1 MAGTFYL
8 GCPVWANKAWVG
20 TFFPSGSR
28 SQDYLSLYSQ
38 RLNTVEGNTTFYATP
53 SAATVARW
61 RAEAAPGFQFC
72 LKFPQAISH
81 HHRLRGAEAETAEF
95 LERLEQ
101 LGDRCGPSFLQLP
114 PTFSGRDLPTLLAYL
129 DTLPQPSAGY
139 AVEVRHPDYF
149 GGPAEMTL
157 EDELRARGV
166 ARVLFDQRGLR
177 SAEPDDPATRAA
189 QQRKPNVPVRFT
201 HTAAFALV
209 RYISHPT
216 LAENAPLLEEWADQV
231 AAWLA
236 AGDDVYFFCHH
247 KDSRYE
253 PALARDFHA
262 RLSQRLDLP
271 PLPEWD
277 ARDDG
282 ANADGTEQMTQGTLF

>member
-1 MAGTFYL
+1 MSEAGQFYL

-20 TFFPSGSR
+20 TFFPAGSR
-28 SQDYLSLYSQ
+28 AADFLALYSQ

-53 SAATVARW
+53 TAATVARW
-61 RAEAAPGFQFC
+61 RAESAPGFKFC

-81 HHRLRGAEAETAEF
+81 QHRLRGAEAETETAEF

-114 PTFSGRDLPTLLAYL
+114 PTFAGRDLPVLLTYL
-129 DTLPQPSAGY
+129 DALPQRHAGY
-139 AVEVRHPDYF
+139 AVEVRHPDFF
-149 GGPAEMTL
+149 GGPAEAAL
-157 EDELRARGV
+157 EDALRARGV

-177 SAEPDDPATRAA
+177 SAEPVDAGTRAA
-189 QQRKPNVPVRFT
+189 QARKPNVPVRFS
-201 HTAAFALV
+201 HTAPFALV

-216 LAENAPLLEEWADQV
+216 LAENAPLLDEWAEQ
-231 AAWLA
+231 AATWLA

-247 KDSRYE
+247 KDDRYA

-262 RLSQRLDLP
+262 RLSQRIDRP
-271 PLPEWD
+271 PLPAWD
-277 ARDDG
+277 A
-282 ANADGTEQMTQGTLF
+282 AEPPQLTQPSLF

>member
-1 MAGTFYL
+1 MTGTFYL

-20 TFFPSGSR
+20 PFFPPGSR
-28 SQDYLSLYSQ
+28 PADFLTLYTR

-61 RAEAAPGFQFC
+61 RDEAAPGFKFC
-72 LKFPQAISH
+72 LKFPQTISH
-81 HHRLRGAEAETAEF
+81 HHRLLGAEIETAEF
-95 LERLEQ
+95 LERLDQ

-114 PTFSGRDLPTLLAYL
+114 PTFGARDLPALLAYL
-129 DTLPQPSAGY
+129 DALPPSPAGY
-139 AVEVRHPDYF
+139 AVEVRHPDFF
-149 GGPAEMTL
+149 GGPAEAAL
-157 EDELRARGV
+157 EAELRARGV

-177 SAEPDDPATRAA
+177 SAAPDDPGTRQA
-189 QQRKPNVPVRFT
+189 QQRKPDVPVRFS
-201 HTAAFALV
+201 HTAPFALV

-216 LAENAPLLEEWADQV
+216 LAANAPLLDEWAAQV

-262 RLSQRLDLP
+262 RLSARH
-271 PLPEWD
+271 PLPSLPDWD
-277 ARDDG
+277 A
-282 ANADGTEQMTQGTLF
+282 AEPPPTVTQPSLF